1 MIIVN
6 SYIVGIVITAV
17 ISLSCV
23 AYDVYYAKYRR
34 ITEDGV
40 HIPIWIISTA
50 ICVSLL
56 SECFGCFSK

>member
-23 AYDVYYAKYRR
+23 AYDVYHAKYRR
-34 ITEDGV
+34 ITETGI

-50 ICVSLL
+50 ICISLL
-56 SECFGCFSK
+56 IECFGWFSN